1 MRMANISL
9 ALFHKAAKSA
19 MELQQEEKPVIQK
32 CQGGTGDGELEVT
45 LESL

>member
-19 MELQQEEKPVIQK
+19 MELQQEKPVIQK
-32 CQGGTGDGELEVT
+32 CQGGTGDGALEVT
-45 LESL
+45 LEIL